1 MIEPRMKNHRKRLRE
16 WYKQLLCRGDH
27 YSRRQPERQ
36 RNYQCFLYY
45 CGRSLSIHI
54 VAARQLKDGMYHRR
68 SDILFLPILLR
79 NMSQMR
85 VKNDK
90 KSKYNSAFS
99 HFVAIYQSRQNKE
112 FPILSHIH
120 DNYLIIKLLQLARKH
135 INTAPFNLF
144 KRKQPLKQA
153 KK

>member
-1 MIEPRMKNHRKRLRE
+1 MKNHRKRLRE
-16 WYKQLLCRGDH
+16 GYKQLLCRGDH

-36 RNYQCFLYY
+36 RNYQCFHYLLRTVPINPYRR
-45 CGRSLSIHI
+45 CKA
-54 VAARQLKDGMYHRR
+54 VKDGVYHRR

-120 DNYLIIKLLQLARKH
+120 DNYLIIKLLQWARKH
-135 INTAPFNLF
+135 INTVPFNQF